1 MINNRADY
9 YLPVFCFF
17 FIETANNCHVELD
30 NLLSEMLLTAE
41 TLPDLSDSNAAN
53 SKQTEVFPIKQTANI
68 TTVTTNPRSHVQA
81 AKNYNFE
88 AFGGYSKNNQD
99 DVSSITTTTL
109 TPTES
114 RCATPSDRNYHHD
127 DHFYGY
133 DTDTM
138 MNLHGGARRHTEN
151 LLQNSSQSYMEFL
164 QARSDREHLS
174 DHSGIPYHAREYSKP
189 FSYLP
194 STGTDGKM
202 LKMQSGLFSPSMV
215 RKALNHN
222 GNSVIQ
228 TTTTTVRKI
237 PSDFE
242 ERTRFGRSYDSK
254 YTFGDKTP
262 ENNSNVFGEEDKLF
276 DYRARSENQ
285 KNGRNFSVEK
295 REVENTHFEPLRRS
309 NTMDGSFGR
318 SGYASDG

>member
-1 MINNRADY
+1 
-9 YLPVFCFF
+9 
-17 FIETANNCHVELD
+17 
-30 NLLSEMLLTAE
+30 MLLTVE
-41 TLPDLSDSNAAN
+41 TLPDLNVGNAAAAK
-53 SKQTEVFPIKQTANI
+53 SKQTEVFPIKQTANENI
-68 TTVTTNPRSHVQA
+68 TTTNPRSHMQTA
-81 AKNYNFE
+81 RNYNYDS
-88 AFGGYSKNNQD
+88 FGGYSKNNQD
-99 DVSSITTTTL
+99 DVSSTTQTL
-109 TPTES
+109 TPSES
-114 RCATPSDRNYHHD
+114 RCPTPSDRSNYHHD
-127 DHFYGY
+127 DPFGY

-151 LLQNSSQSYMEFL
+151 LLQASNQSYMEFL
-164 QARSDREHLS
+164 QTRFDREQLADQS
-174 DHSGIPYHAREYSKP
+174 IPYHAREHSKP

-194 STGTDGKM
+194 STTGADGKM
-202 LKMQSGLFSPSMV
+202 LKMQSGLSSPSMVRKV

-242 ERTRFGRSYDSK
+242 ERTRFGRSYESK

-262 ENNSNVFGEEDKLF
+262 ENNLNVFGEGDKLF
-276 DYRARSENQ
+276 DYRRSENQ

-295 REVENTHFEPLRRS
+295 REVESTQFEPLRRS

-318 SGYASDG
+318 SGYATDG